1 MRRFDS
7 LWALALMVARQ
18 VRRLGLRGTSPAVVL
33 VVLIPAAF
41 VTASFLVTAATTLSP
56 SQQKV
61 MNFGRFDAYAGF
73 GLVQVAPGDDVVA
86 RRMAESVGATD
97 VRESM
102 LSLSAVNFYL
112 GGLTEPRARYEE
124 HPWDDTTFP
133 GRYVLRSGRW
143 PSGPGE
149 VAISGDAAA
158 REGQRLA
165 AGDGQLT
172 VTGVVDDLYAR
183 KPAILAAPGTWAALD
198 ATLAT
203 RYETMRAQPF
213 VYWSAGTDTVVLD
226 AIDAAVRNVPDA
238 GARDVLESSYAVA
251 PSGQEAR
258 ATPWI
263 DKLPIAYLIPATIF
277 PALTVALAFALS
289 GPRAARLTRVSRGL
303 GVPAET
309 LLLAHYIP
317 VVAVLAGGA
326 TVGGAIGAVLPHF
339 ARGWLEG
346 AAGRPVDLDIGVGW
360 QLTKYVLAVVFSGFA
375 LVVVTLALPAWRSRR
390 RHRLTAPA
398 ATAAKPTAA
407 GRRGSRWKVT
417 AGEARR
423 LVALGLLCLG
433 AVSTSSVDSP
443 GKATFTATVVMLG
456 VLLLLGDV
464 VRWVLAGL
472 PGKSWTMRLARAR
485 LQRRFT
491 SALATTTTIAL
502 MIGLTFGYI
511 VLLQTWLTSAQ
522 GDRAPQVA
530 RGEVLVVNRSSD
542 LFEPPAAS
550 VAAVRSAL
558 DHGAKHVRLRWT
570 TALDGEG
577 LDTERATVGDSAKP
591 LLVADPADMDAVLGH
606 PLTATE
612 QQLLDTSGVL
622 LWHGGEFSGEIGS
635 RAQRT
640 LTISDPNGEPMQGPR
655 PVDTALTTVPSSEW
669 RFSASGVMTTNT
681 ARRLGV
687 PTTAGAILFS
697 DVATAPDQI
706 AEGVLAA
713 GVDPDTVRTFA
724 PPDPII
730 PAVALPGLALA
741 LSALMFLVSSTT
753 VWAGARSNA
762 TFLTMLMTLGLAP
775 STARRVL
782 WIQYGMVLSVATVAG
797 MVLAVIP
804 VATVMML
811 LPGYELSI
819 PATNMLAL
827 GSSSLLG
834 CLAAIMLA
842 TLRIRAAARA
852 LDQFA

>member
-1 MRRFDS
+1 MKGLVS
-7 LWALALMVARQ
+7 LLARALLVVRIM
-18 VRRLGLRGTSPAVVL
+18 RRLGLRGTSPAVVL

-41 VTASFLVTAATTLSP
+41 VSASFLITAATTLSP
-56 SQQKV
+56 HQQKV

-73 GLVQVAPGDDVVA
+73 GLVQVPPGDDAVA
-86 RRMAESVGATD
+86 QQMAESVGATD
-97 VRESM
+97 VRECM
-102 LSLSAVNFYL
+102 VSLSAVNFYL

-143 PSGPGE
+143 PTSPGE
-149 VAISGDAAA
+149 VAISGDTVAHA
-158 REGQRLA
+158 GQRLA
-165 AGDGQLT
+165 VGDGHLT

-198 ATLAT
+198 PTLAT
-203 RYETMRAQPF
+203 RYETMTAQPF

-226 AIDAAVRNVPDA
+226 AINSAVRDEPGA
-238 GARDVLESSYAVA
+238 GQRDVLESSYAVA
-251 PSGQEAR
+251 PSGKEAR

-263 DKLPIAYLIPATIF
+263 DKLPIAYLIPAAIF

-289 GPRAARLTRVSRGL
+289 GPRAARLTRVAHGL

-317 VVAVLAGGA
+317 VVAVLTGGA
-326 TVGGAIGAVLPHF
+326 TVGGTVGAVMPHF
-339 ARGWLEG
+339 ARRWLEG

-360 QLTKYVLAVVFSGFA
+360 QLTKYVLAVVVSAFA
-375 LVVVTLALPAWRSRR
+375 LVVVTLALPRWRSRR
-390 RHRLTAPA
+390 RHRSTTASV
-398 ATAAKPTAA
+398 TAQSPTAA
-407 GRRGSRWKVT
+407 RRRGSRWKVT

-423 LVALGLLCLG
+423 LFALGLLCMG

-464 VRWVLAGL
+464 VRWVLKGL
-472 PGKSWTMRLARAR
+472 PGRSWTMRLARAR

-511 VLLQTWLTSAQ
+511 VMLQTWLTSAQ

-530 RGEVLVVNRSSD
+530 SGEVLVVNRSSD

-550 VAAVRSAL
+550 VAAVTSVL
-558 DHGAKHVRLRWT
+558 NQGAKHIRLRWT
-570 TALDGEG
+570 AALDSEG
-577 LDTERATVGDSAKP
+577 LDTERATVGDSARP
-591 LLVADPADMDAVLGH
+591 LLVADQADMAAVLGH
-606 PLTATE
+606 PLSATE

-622 LWHGGEFSGEIGS
+622 LWHGGEFSGKVGS

-640 LTISDPNGEPMQGPR
+640 LTISDPNGEPMDEPR
-655 PVDTALTTVPSSEW
+655 PLDTALTTVPSSEW

-681 ARRLGV
+681 ARQLGV
-687 PTTAGAILFS
+687 PTTAGAILFTG
-697 DVATAPDQI
+697 VATTPDQI

-762 TFLTMLMTLGLAP
+762 KFLTMLITLGLAP

-782 WIQYGMVLSVATVAG
+782 WIQYGMVLAVATVAG
-797 MVLAVIP
+797 IVLAVIP
-804 VATVMML
+804 VATVLTL

-819 PATNMLAL
+819 PATNILTL
-827 GSSSLLG
+827 GGSSLLG
-834 CLAAIMLA
+834 CLAAVMLA
-842 TLRIRAAARA
+842 TLRVRAAVRA